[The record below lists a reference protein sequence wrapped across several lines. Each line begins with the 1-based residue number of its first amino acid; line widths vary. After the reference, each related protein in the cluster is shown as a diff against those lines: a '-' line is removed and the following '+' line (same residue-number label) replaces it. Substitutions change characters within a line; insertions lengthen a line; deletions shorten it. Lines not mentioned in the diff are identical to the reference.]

1 MAHDHSRIDQEREY
15 HEHYDTRRDASS
27 LIVATYQSDL
37 FSEAEAFY
45 QAAGGDLRGAR
56 VLDYGCGS
64 GAMTEWLCDR
74 GAQPVAFDISIR
86 RLTEAKTRCEPGN
99 IMFVQCAAEYLP
111 FSDGSVDVVMGKQIL
126 HHLDPDLAMP
136 EIARVLRP
144 GGRAVFLEPL
154 GHNIA
159 LEAYR
164 KLTPQLRSP
173 TERALRMSDVKRV
186 SSHFRSAEHHEFCF
200 SSVAPV
206 VLEALSRHRIGLR
219 WAYAP
224 LRSFDRWLVRVLPS
238 LGRYYWETV
247 MVLEK

>member
-1 MAHDHSRIDQEREY
+1 MVTERIDQEREY
-15 HEHYDTRRDASS
+15 HEHYHTRRDASS

-45 QAAGGDLRGAR
+45 QKAGGDMRGAR
-56 VLDYGCGS
+56 
-64 GAMTEWLCDR
+64 
-74 GAQPVAFDISIR
+74 PVAFDISFR
-86 RLTEAKTRCEPGN
+86 RLAEAKTRCGSGDVL
-99 IMFVQCAAEYLP
+99 FVQCAAEYLP
-111 FSDGSVDVVMGKQIL
+111 FSDGSVDVVLGKQIL
-126 HHLDPDLAMP
+126 HHLDLDVAMP

-154 GHNIA
+154 GHNIV

-164 KLTPQLRSP
+164 RLTPHLRSP
-173 TERALRMSDVKRV
+173 TERALRVSDIGRIT
-186 SSHFRSAEHHEFCF
+186 SHFSGVEHREFCLAA
-200 SSVAPV
+200 VAPV
-206 VLEALSRHRIGLR
+206 VLEALSRHRLSLH

-224 LRSFDRWLVRVLPS
+224 LRSFDRWLVRTFPW